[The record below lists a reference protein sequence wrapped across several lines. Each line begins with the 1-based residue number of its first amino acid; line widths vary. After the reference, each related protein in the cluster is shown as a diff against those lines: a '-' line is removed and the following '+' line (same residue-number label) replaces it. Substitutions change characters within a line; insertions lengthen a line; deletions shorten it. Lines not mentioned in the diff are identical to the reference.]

1 MKLARAAALALG
13 GYLIGS
19 ISFSRAVAKFASPDG
34 GVRETKFELPGGEEL
49 DYHGISATSVAIDAG
64 PKWGIATGL
73 LDTGKAYVPTLIAKR
88 AWPDEPYHVVV
99 ATAVM
104 VGHNFPIF
112 HRFKGG
118 RGQTPFYGSVLAMD
132 PIAVP
137 ATNAAAIA
145 IGAGVL
151 RDVFFAYTLGMSLT
165 IPWFMW
171 RKSNPE
177 LAFAVIGNA
186 LFIGASYR
194 ELLQYLKLWRAGKV
208 KKLESWQEFK
218 ESYPAM
224 AKTTNIVI
232 EETSRTSATAP
243 EQTSNR

>member
-1 MKLARAAALALG
+1 M
-13 GYLIGS
+13 
-19 ISFSRAVAKFASPDG
+19 
-34 GVRETKFELPGGEEL
+34 PGGEEL

-132 PIAVP
+132 PIAVL
-137 ATNAAAIA
+137 A
-145 IGAGVL
+145 
-151 RDVFFAYTLGMSLT
+151 
-165 IPWFMW
+165 WF
-171 RKSNPE
+171 
-177 LAFAVIGNA
+177 
-186 LFIGASYR
+186 
-194 ELLQYLKLWRAGKV
+194 
-208 KKLESWQEFK
+208 
-218 ESYPAM
+218 
-224 AKTTNIVI
+224 
-232 EETSRTSATAP
+232 
-243 EQTSNR
+243 

>member
-1 MKLARAAALALG
+1 MKLGRAAALALG

-19 ISFSRAVAKFASPDG
+19 ISFSRAIARLASPEG

-64 PKWGIATGL
+64 PKWGIATGV
-73 LDTGKAYVPTLIAKR
+73 LDTSKAYLPTLVTKR
-88 AWPDEPYHVVV
+88 VWPDEPYHGVV

-137 ATNAAAIA
+137 ATNIAAVAL
-145 IGAGVL
+145 GAGLL

-171 RKSNPE
+171 RKSRPE

-186 LFIGASYR
+186 LFVGASYR
-194 ELLQYLKLWRAGKV
+194 ELLQYLELWRAGKV
-208 KKLESWQEFK
+208 KRLESWQEFK

-232 EETSRTSATAP
+232 EADSSTHGPEPETT
-243 EQTSNR
+243 

>member
-1 MKLARAAALALG
+1 MKLGRTAALAIG

-19 ISFSRAVAKFASPDG
+19 ISFSRAVAKLAAPG
-34 GVRETKFELPGGEEL
+34 GDVKETKFELPGGEEL

-64 PKWGIATGL
+64 PKWGIATGM
-73 LDTGKAYVPTLIAKR
+73 LDTSKAYLPTWVAKR
-88 AWPDEPYHVVV
+88 TWPDEPYHVVV

-137 ATNAAAIA
+137 ATNVAAIA
-145 IGAGVL
+145 IGAGIL

-194 ELLQYLKLWRAGKV
+194 ELLQYLELWRAGKV
-208 KKLESWQEFK
+208 KRLESWQEFK

-224 AKTTNIVI
+224 AKTRNTLIP
-232 EETSRTSATAP
+232 EPSSPPGTPPEAP
-243 EQTSNR
+243 